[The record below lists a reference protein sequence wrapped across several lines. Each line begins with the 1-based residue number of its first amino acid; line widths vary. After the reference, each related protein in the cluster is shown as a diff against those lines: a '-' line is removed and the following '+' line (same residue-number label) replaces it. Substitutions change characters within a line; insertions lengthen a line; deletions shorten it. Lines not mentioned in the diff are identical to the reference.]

1 MDERVSE
8 TIKQEAMIVLI
19 VLINKGQSSVRL
31 KNGEMLNTCFFFC
44 ELSVHQPLTLTY

>member
-31 KNGEMLNTCFFFC
+31 KNGEMLNTCFFC